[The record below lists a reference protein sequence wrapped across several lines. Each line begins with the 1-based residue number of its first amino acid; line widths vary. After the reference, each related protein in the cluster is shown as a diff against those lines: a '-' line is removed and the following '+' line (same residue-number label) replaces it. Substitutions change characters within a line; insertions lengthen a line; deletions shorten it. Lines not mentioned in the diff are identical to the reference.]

1 MTSKPSGSDT
11 GEKFVS
17 LNIIIRQSL
26 RCNGVQ
32 TVLALSVSS
41 ALAGTIVVVFAE
53 KCREQSKAM
62 DSDEDGEPDMVLT
75 GFLFGNIDEHG
86 RLENDFLD
94 PESKRNLHQLN
105 HLGIGSMWKEITED
119 AEADSSLDGHD
130 ANDDENEGSTHSD
143 EEYSKKL
150 PSSVDYFDFEELAD
164 DDGDE
169 KEETQAVSDV
179 PAASP
184 DLAEESDSFEGAFH
198 QMLYGCR
205 SQESNN
211 ESEAKME
218 EGEATKEGSQDA
230 ELMPPPPAPAP
241 LPGSQ
246 LAEKSTKGT
255 EDVKEQAEDDEASA
269 ARKRNLDTPLAAMLP
284 SKYADLDVTE
294 LFPEFRPGQV
304 LRFSRLF
311 GPGKPSSLPQIW
323 RGVRKRKKKKQGPF
337 ADIGGAMQDAGG
349 GRAEEFEWHLDVASP
364 PPPDMCAPDDEL
376 RLLRPEE
383 EQLSGNKNEAS
394 RSSDVCPQV
403 ADWRY
408 GPAQLWYDMYGIP
421 ETGDTFDYGFKCIE
435 ECDDRDQY
443 PHTMQLKEVKDFPD
457 DAYLMVSQLQWEDD
471 VIWNGEDIK
480 HKVLAKLNNKNNA
493 AGWVP
498 SILNRTA
505 SAFSQQAKSVSG
517 AALLGA
523 SQKGMTQGMLAKAGA
538 KSGLQKSEP
547 GDDRDDTWY
556 SIFPVENE
564 ELVYGCWEDE
574 VIWDAQAMVKK
585 PEPQILTLD
594 PNDENIILGV
604 PDDPDPNSLAN
615 AEPVKEKKLFNSIRK
630 DMVRKSRI
638 LLGKAGVIAE
648 PEPPSPPP
656 VQTMEK
662 DPYNISNDEF
672 YNPKLT
678 QDSALKPNVGGNLI
692 QHSIPAIELRAP
704 FFPTHMGPLKL
715 RSFHRPTLKRYSH
728 GALAQPGPHGVI
740 PLLKHIKKKA
750 KMREQ
755 ERQASGGGEMFF
767 MRTAEDLTGRDGE
780 VILSEYSEEHPPLVM
795 QVGMATK
802 IKNYYKRRPG
812 KDSGAPEYK
821 YGETAYAHTS
831 PFLGSLAPGQSLQAF
846 ENNLFRAP
854 IYEHNL
860 PDTDFLVIR
869 TRQHYYIREVETIY
883 TVGQELPLFEVPGP
897 NSKRAN
903 NFVRDFLQ
911 VFIYRLFWK
920 STDSPRRIK
929 MEDIKKAFPS
939 HSESSIRKRL
949 KLCADFKRTGMDS
962 NWWVLKPEFRLPTE
976 DEIRAMVSPEQC
988 CAYYSMIS
996 AEQRLKDAGYG
1007 EKSLFAPEDEN
1018 DEEMQVKMDDE
1029 VKAAPWNTTRAF
1041 ISSVKGKC
1049 LLQLTGVADPTS
1061 CGEGFSYVRV
1071 PNKPQQSKEDGA
1083 NQQPVKKTVTGTDA
1097 DLRRLS
1103 LSNAKQLLRKFGV
1116 PEDEIKKLSRWE
1128 VIDVVRTLSTEQAK
1142 AGEEAMSK
1150 FARGNRFSIA
1160 EHQERYKEECQRIF
1174 DLQNRVLSSN
1184 EVLSTDE
1191 DSSSEDDSDIEEM
1204 GKNIE
1209 NMLSNKKT
1217 SSQLSHEREE
1227 AERRELQKLIMGEDS
1242 CAGDDKK
1249 KKDKDGKQKS
1259 EKDDDNASMAS
1270 LRSNENGRILKI
1282 FRTFRNSKGREYVR
1296 IETVRK
1302 PAVIDTYVRIRTTKD
1317 PNFIRQFASTL
1328 DEHQKEEIRKERRRI
1343 QEQLRRLKR
1352 NAEKEKHIP
1361 MRKKPKKEQPQLKD
1375 RTALQKGVVTQ
1386 KNINVKQ
1393 YKLKCGAC
1401 GAIGHMR
1408 TNKACPQYQPMAPLP
1423 PVQVAMTEEQ
1433 EEEEEGCGLQDDNLV
1448 KVDETRVVLSKQLIK
1463 HADEIRRKSLVLK
1476 FPKEAMALKK
1486 RRRAGTVLHCDYLRK
1501 PNKSAN
1507 RRRTDPVVTL
1517 SILLETILNEMRDL
1531 PDTQPFWHPVSAK
1544 VVPDYYKI
1552 VTVPMDLQRIREKV
1566 HEKRYQS
1573 REEFLVDVNQIVENS
1588 TLYNGPKSPLTQA
1601 AQSMLELCIKR
1612 FAEKEDKLMRLEK
1625 AINPLLDDDDQ
1636 VALSYILEGIVTDH
1650 LKSIPESWPFHKP
1663 VNKKFVKDY
1672 YTVIKSPMDL
1682 DTIIKNIKAHKYH
1695 SREEFF
1701 NDVEL
1706 LYRNSMQFNGS
1717 DSQFTQKAKEIV
1729 DACRMALDEHDS
1741 QLSQL
1746 EQAIKVAQEA
1756 ALEAADTDSV
1766 ATGNSYPAEDST
1778 FAESDMAR
1786 DDLDP
1791 QAYTSL
1797 ARLSSRKRSDSGAPE
1812 DCEFVDVEGDEEGDT
1827 SLLEGRCPSSTTGP
1841 DKSVLD
1847 QDLQITPENSEP
1859 EEEDMTGDSDD
1870 DHPHVLMTRA
1880 SMVQEPEVMEDTEM
1894 IDENYDPS
1902 EFLLQG
1908 KYHFQPMENDAPQA
1922 MEVGG
1927 EDDQMDGNTTV
1938 RSIETGEPSAAQDNV
1953 ISTDLA
1959 VSESEEEGE
1968 DRGDLLNL
1976 EDAPEKDEEDLWF

>member
-1 MTSKPSGSDT
+1 
-11 GEKFVS
+11 
-17 LNIIIRQSL
+17 
-26 RCNGVQ
+26 
-32 TVLALSVSS
+32 
-41 ALAGTIVVVFAE
+41 
-53 KCREQSKAM
+53 M
-62 DSDEDGEPDMVLT
+62 DSDEEGEPDMVLT

-105 HLGIGSMWKEITED
+105 HLGIGSMWKEITEG
-119 AEADSSLDGHD
+119 AEADNSQDGR
-130 ANDDENEGSTHSD
+130 DENEEEKEKSAQTN
-143 EEYSKKL
+143 EEYSEKL

-169 KEETQAVSDV
+169 KKESQPISDAPLPKSDNEIGV
-179 PAASP
+179 KP
-184 DLAEESDSFEGAFH
+184 DE
-198 QMLYGCR
+198 
-205 SQESNN
+205 
-211 ESEAKME
+211 E
-218 EGEATKEGSQDA
+218 EGFREGSQDS
-230 ELMPPPPAPAP
+230 ELMPPPPVPAP

-246 LAEKSTKGT
+246 QADKSSKGT
-255 EDVKEQAEDDEASA
+255 EDTKEQSEDDETSA

-337 ADIGGAMQDAGG
+337 SDIGGASQDAMN
-349 GRAEEFEWHLDVASP
+349 GRAEEFEWCLDVASP
-364 PPPDMCAPDDEL
+364 PPPDMCMQDDEL

-383 EQLSGNKNEAS
+383 EQSSGNKNEAS
-394 RSSDVCPQV
+394 RSSDVSPQV

-435 ECDDRDQY
+435 ENDDRDQF
-443 PHTMQLKEVKDFPD
+443 PHTMQLKEVQDFPD

-471 VIWNGEDIK
+471 VIWNGDDIK

-505 SAFSQQAKSVSG
+505 SSFSQQAKSVSG

-523 SQKGMTQGMLAKAGA
+523 SQKGMSQGMLAKAGA

-604 PDDPDPNSLAN
+604 PDDPDPNSRAN

-860 PDTDFLVIR
+860 PDSDFLLIR

-920 STDSPRRIK
+920 STDHPRRIK

-1259 EKDDDNASMAS
+1259 DKDDDNASMAS

-1282 FRTFRNSKGREYVR
+1282 FRTFRNNKGREYVR

-1375 RTALQKGVVTQ
+1375 RMALQNGVVTQ

-1544 VVPDYYKI
+1544 VVPDYHKI
-1552 VTVPMDLQRIREKV
+1552 ITVPMDLQRIREKV

-1682 DTIIKNIKAHKYH
+1682 DTVIKNIKAHKYH

-1701 NDVEL
+1701 SDVEL
-1706 LYRNSMQFNGS
+1706 LYRNSMQFNGA

-1729 DACRMALDEHDS
+1729 DACRAALDEHDS

-1766 ATGNSYPAEDST
+1766 ATGNSYPAEDSVL
-1778 FAESDMAR
+1778 AESDIVR

-1797 ARLSSRKRSDSGAPE
+1797 SRLSSRKHSDSAAPE

-1827 SLLEGRCPSSTTGP
+1827 SLLEERCPSSTVGP

-1870 DHPHVLMTRA
+1870 EHPHVLMTRA

-1908 KYHFQPMENDAPQA
+1908 KYHFQQMEHDAPAA
-1922 MEVGG
+1922 MEAEG
-1927 EDDQMDGNTTV
+1927 EDNQIDGNTTV
-1938 RSIETGEPSAAQDNV
+1938 RSMETGEPSAAQDNV

-1959 VSESEEEGE
+1959 VSESEEEVE

>member
-1 MTSKPSGSDT
+1 
-11 GEKFVS
+11 
-17 LNIIIRQSL
+17 
-26 RCNGVQ
+26 
-32 TVLALSVSS
+32 
-41 ALAGTIVVVFAE
+41 
-53 KCREQSKAM
+53 
-62 DSDEDGEPDMVLT
+62 MVLT

-105 HLGIGSMWKEITED
+105 HLGIGSMWKEITEG
-119 AEADSSLDGHD
+119 AEADNSQDGR
-130 ANDDENEGSTHSD
+130 DENEEEKEKSAQTN
-143 EEYSKKL
+143 EEYSEKL

-169 KEETQAVSDV
+169 KKESQPISDAPLPKSDNEIGV
-179 PAASP
+179 KP
-184 DLAEESDSFEGAFH
+184 DE
-198 QMLYGCR
+198 
-205 SQESNN
+205 
-211 ESEAKME
+211 E
-218 EGEATKEGSQDA
+218 EGFREGSQDS
-230 ELMPPPPAPAP
+230 ELMPPPPVPAP

-246 LAEKSTKGT
+246 QADKSSKGT
-255 EDVKEQAEDDEASA
+255 EDTKEQSEDDETSA

-337 ADIGGAMQDAGG
+337 SDIGGASQDAMN
-349 GRAEEFEWHLDVASP
+349 GRAEEFEWCLDVASP
-364 PPPDMCAPDDEL
+364 PPPDMCMQDDEL

-383 EQLSGNKNEAS
+383 EQSSGNKNEAS
-394 RSSDVCPQV
+394 RSSDVSPQV

-435 ECDDRDQY
+435 ENDDRDQF
-443 PHTMQLKEVKDFPD
+443 PHTMQLKEVQDFPD

-471 VIWNGEDIK
+471 VIWNGDDIK

-505 SAFSQQAKSVSG
+505 SSFSQQAKSVSG

-523 SQKGMTQGMLAKAGA
+523 SQKGMSQGMLAKAGA

-604 PDDPDPNSLAN
+604 PDDPDPNSRAN

-678 QDSALKPNVGGNLI
+678 QDSALKPN
-692 QHSIPAIELRAP
+692 
-704 FFPTHMGPLKL
+704 L

-860 PDTDFLVIR
+860 PDSDFLLIR

-920 STDSPRRIK
+920 STDHPRRIK

-1259 EKDDDNASMAS
+1259 DKDDDNASMAS

-1282 FRTFRNSKGREYVR
+1282 FRTFRNNKGREYVR

-1361 MRKKPKKEQPQLKD
+1361 MRKK
-1375 RTALQKGVVTQ
+1375 T
-1386 KNINVKQ
+1386 
-1393 YKLKCGAC
+1393 
-1401 GAIGHMR
+1401 
-1408 TNKACPQYQPMAPLP
+1408 
-1423 PVQVAMTEEQ
+1423 
-1433 EEEEEGCGLQDDNLV
+1433 
-1448 KVDETRVVLSKQLIK
+1448 
-1463 HADEIRRKSLVLK
+1463 
-1476 FPKEAMALKK
+1476 
-1486 RRRAGTVLHCDYLRK
+1486 
-1501 PNKSAN
+1501 
-1507 RRRTDPVVTL
+1507 
-1517 SILLETILNEMRDL
+1517 
-1531 PDTQPFWHPVSAK
+1531 
-1544 VVPDYYKI
+1544 
-1552 VTVPMDLQRIREKV
+1552 
-1566 HEKRYQS
+1566 
-1573 REEFLVDVNQIVENS
+1573 
-1588 TLYNGPKSPLTQA
+1588 
-1601 AQSMLELCIKR
+1601 
-1612 FAEKEDKLMRLEK
+1612 
-1625 AINPLLDDDDQ
+1625 
-1636 VALSYILEGIVTDH
+1636 
-1650 LKSIPESWPFHKP
+1650 
-1663 VNKKFVKDY
+1663 
-1672 YTVIKSPMDL
+1672 
-1682 DTIIKNIKAHKYH
+1682 
-1695 SREEFF
+1695 
-1701 NDVEL
+1701 
-1706 LYRNSMQFNGS
+1706 
-1717 DSQFTQKAKEIV
+1717 
-1729 DACRMALDEHDS
+1729 
-1741 QLSQL
+1741 
-1746 EQAIKVAQEA
+1746 
-1756 ALEAADTDSV
+1756 
-1766 ATGNSYPAEDST
+1766 
-1778 FAESDMAR
+1778 
-1786 DDLDP
+1786 
-1791 QAYTSL
+1791 
-1797 ARLSSRKRSDSGAPE
+1797 
-1812 DCEFVDVEGDEEGDT
+1812 
-1827 SLLEGRCPSSTTGP
+1827 
-1841 DKSVLD
+1841 
-1847 QDLQITPENSEP
+1847 
-1859 EEEDMTGDSDD
+1859 
-1870 DHPHVLMTRA
+1870 
-1880 SMVQEPEVMEDTEM
+1880 
-1894 IDENYDPS
+1894 
-1902 EFLLQG
+1902 
-1908 KYHFQPMENDAPQA
+1908 
-1922 MEVGG
+1922 
-1927 EDDQMDGNTTV
+1927 
-1938 RSIETGEPSAAQDNV
+1938 
-1953 ISTDLA
+1953 
-1959 VSESEEEGE
+1959 
-1968 DRGDLLNL
+1968 
-1976 EDAPEKDEEDLWF
+1976 

>member
-1 MTSKPSGSDT
+1 
-11 GEKFVS
+11 
-17 LNIIIRQSL
+17 
-26 RCNGVQ
+26 
-32 TVLALSVSS
+32 
-41 ALAGTIVVVFAE
+41 
-53 KCREQSKAM
+53 M

-86 RLENDFLD
+86 RLEDDFLD
-94 PESKRNLHQLN
+94 AESKRSLHQIS

-119 AEADSSLDGHD
+119 VEAESSHDGHSPRD
-130 ANDDENEGSTHSD
+130 GDREESSQSD

-169 KEETQAVSDV
+169 KKETAVDTSV
-179 PAASP
+179 LGS
-184 DLAEESDSFEGAFH
+184 DLAEETDTFEGAF
-198 QMLYGCR
+198 QRMLYACR
-205 SQESNN
+205 SQEPR
-211 ESEAKME
+211 SEDGTKIKDQE
-218 EGEATKEGSQDA
+218 EATKDASEDSQ
-230 ELMPPPPAPAP
+230 LMPPPPVPAP
-241 LPGSQ
+241 LPDSAM
-246 LAEKSTKGT
+246 AEKDASKGT
-255 EDVKEQAEDDEASA
+255 EEAKENEDDDSSSA
-269 ARKRNLDTPLAAMLP
+269 PKRNLDTPLAAMLP

-323 RGVRKRKKKKQGPF
+323 RGVRKRKRKKQGPP
-337 ADIGGAMQDAGG
+337 ADIDGASQDVGG
-349 GRAEEFEWHLDVASP
+349 GRAEEFEWRLDVASP
-364 PPPDMCAPDDEL
+364 PPPEMCEPDDEI

-383 EQLSGNKNEAS
+383 EQASGNKNEAS
-394 RSSDVCPQV
+394 RSSDVSPQV

-421 ETGDTFDYGFKCIE
+421 ETGDTFDYGFQCITE
-435 ECDDRDQY
+435 NEDRDQY
-443 PHTMQLKEVKDFPD
+443 PHTMELKDVEDFPD
-457 DAYLMVSQLQWEDD
+457 DAYLMVSQLPWEDD
-471 VIWNGEDIK
+471 VIWNAEDIK

-517 AALLGA
+517 AGLLGA
-523 SQKGMTQGMLAKAGA
+523 SQKGMSAGMLAKAGA
-538 KSGLQKSEP
+538 KAGLAKPEA

-615 AEPVKEKKLFNSIRK
+615 TEPVKEKKLFNSIRK

-728 GALAQPGPHGVI
+728 GALSQPGPHGVI

-860 PDTDFLVIR
+860 PDTDFLIIR

-1071 PNKPQQSKEDGA
+1071 PNKPQQSKEDGGS
-1083 NQQPVKKTVTGTDA
+1083 QQPVKKTVTGTDA

-1259 EKDDDNASMAS
+1259 DKDDDNASMAS

-1352 NAEKEKHIP
+1352 NAEKEKHLP
-1361 MRKKPKKEQPQLKD
+1361 MRKKPKKEQPQL
-1375 RTALQKGVVTQ
+1375 
-1386 KNINVKQ
+1386 
-1393 YKLKCGAC
+1393 KLKCGAC

-1501 PNKSAN
+1501 PNKAAN
-1507 RRRTDPVVTL
+1507 RRRTDPMVTL
-1517 SILLETILNEMRDL
+1517 SILLEAILNEMRDL
-1531 PDTQPFWHPVSAK
+1531 PETQPFWHPVSAK
-1544 VVPDYYKI
+1544 AVPDYHKI
-1552 VTVPMDLQRIREKV
+1552 IIRPMDLQRIREKL
-1566 HEKRYQS
+1566 HEKCYQS
-1573 REEFLVDVNQIVENS
+1573 REEFLGDVNQIVENS
-1588 TLYNGPKSPLTQA
+1588 SLYNGAKSPLTQA
-1601 AQSMLELCIKR
+1601 AQKMLELCLTR
-1612 FAEKEDKLMRLEK
+1612 FGEKEEKLMRLEK

-1636 VALSYILEGIVTDH
+1636 VALSYILEGIVSDH

-1701 NDVEL
+1701 ADVEL
-1706 LYRNSMQFNGS
+1706 LHRNSMQFNGA

-1729 DACRMALDEHDS
+1729 DACRAALDEHDS
-1741 QLSQL
+1741 QLSAL

-1778 FAESDMAR
+1778 LAESDLAR
-1786 DDLDP
+1786 EDLDP
-1791 QAYTSL
+1791 QAYASTS
-1797 ARLSSRKRSDSGAPE
+1797 RPSSRKRSDSGAPE
-1812 DCEFVDVEGDEEGDT
+1812 DCEFVDVEGDEEGEA
-1827 SLLEGRCPSSTTGP
+1827 SLLEERCPSSAAGP

-1859 EEEDMTGDSDD
+1859 EEEDMTGDSDE

-1908 KYHFQPMENDAPQA
+1908 KYHFQQMEDDAPPA
-1922 MEVGG
+1922 MAAEE
-1927 EDDQMDGNTTV
+1927 EDDPMDGGTAERMEGADSSV
-1938 RSIETGEPSAAQDNV
+1938 AQDNV

-1959 VSESEEEGE
+1959 VSESEEEQD

-1976 EDAPEKDEEDLWF
+1976 QDAPEKDEEGLWF

>member
-1 MTSKPSGSDT
+1 
-11 GEKFVS
+11 
-17 LNIIIRQSL
+17 
-26 RCNGVQ
+26 
-32 TVLALSVSS
+32 
-41 ALAGTIVVVFAE
+41 
-53 KCREQSKAM
+53 M
-62 DSDEDGEPDMVLT
+62 DSDEEGEPDMVLT

-105 HLGIGSMWKEITED
+105 HLGIGSMWKEITEG
-119 AEADSSLDGHD
+119 AEADNSQDGR
-130 ANDDENEGSTHSD
+130 DENEEEKEKSAQTN
-143 EEYSKKL
+143 EEYSEKL

-169 KEETQAVSDV
+169 KKESQPISDA
-179 PAASP
+179 PLPSP
-184 DLAEESDSFEGAFH
+184 DLAEESDTFEGAF
-198 QMLYGCR
+198 QRMLYACQ
-205 SQESNN
+205 SQESDN
-211 ESEAKME
+211 EIGVKPDEE
-218 EGEATKEGSQDA
+218 EGFREGSQDS
-230 ELMPPPPAPAP
+230 ELMPPPPVPAP

-246 LAEKSTKGT
+246 QADKSSKGT
-255 EDVKEQAEDDEASA
+255 EDTKEQSEDDETSA

-337 ADIGGAMQDAGG
+337 SDIGGASQDAMN
-349 GRAEEFEWHLDVASP
+349 GRAEEFEWCLDVASP
-364 PPPDMCAPDDEL
+364 PPPDMCMQDDEL

-383 EQLSGNKNEAS
+383 EQSSGNKNEAS
-394 RSSDVCPQV
+394 RSSDVSPQV

-435 ECDDRDQY
+435 ENDDRDQF
-443 PHTMQLKEVKDFPD
+443 PHTMQLKEVQDFPD

-471 VIWNGEDIK
+471 VIWNGDDIK

-505 SAFSQQAKSVSG
+505 SSFSQQAKSVSG

-523 SQKGMTQGMLAKAGA
+523 SQKGMSQGMLAKAGA

-604 PDDPDPNSLAN
+604 PDDPDPNSRAN

-860 PDTDFLVIR
+860 PDSDFLLIR

-920 STDSPRRIK
+920 STDHPRRIK

-1259 EKDDDNASMAS
+1259 DKDDDNASMAS

-1282 FRTFRNSKGREYVR
+1282 FRTFRNNKGREYVR

-1361 MRKKPKKEQPQLKD
+1361 MRKKPKKEQPQL
-1375 RTALQKGVVTQ
+1375 
-1386 KNINVKQ
+1386 
-1393 YKLKCGAC
+1393 KLKCGAC

-1544 VVPDYYKI
+1544 VVPDYHKI
-1552 VTVPMDLQRIREKV
+1552 ITVPMDLQRIREKV

-1682 DTIIKNIKAHKYH
+1682 DTVIKNIKAHKYH

-1701 NDVEL
+1701 SDVEL
-1706 LYRNSMQFNGS
+1706 LYRNSMQFNGA

-1729 DACRMALDEHDS
+1729 DACRAALDEHDS

-1766 ATGNSYPAEDST
+1766 ATGNSYPAEDSVL
-1778 FAESDMAR
+1778 AESDIVR

-1797 ARLSSRKRSDSGAPE
+1797 SRLSSRKHSDSAAPE

-1827 SLLEGRCPSSTTGP
+1827 SLLEERCPSSTVGP

-1870 DHPHVLMTRA
+1870 EHPHVLMTRA

-1908 KYHFQPMENDAPQA
+1908 KYHFQQMEHDAPAA
-1922 MEVGG
+1922 MEAEG
-1927 EDDQMDGNTTV
+1927 EDNQIDGNTTV
-1938 RSIETGEPSAAQDNV
+1938 RSMETGEPSAAQDNV

-1959 VSESEEEGE
+1959 VSESEEEVE

>member
-1 MTSKPSGSDT
+1 
-11 GEKFVS
+11 
-17 LNIIIRQSL
+17 
-26 RCNGVQ
+26 
-32 TVLALSVSS
+32 
-41 ALAGTIVVVFAE
+41 
-53 KCREQSKAM
+53 
-62 DSDEDGEPDMVLT
+62 MVLT

-105 HLGIGSMWKEITED
+105 HLGIGSMWKEITD
-119 AEADSSLDGHD
+119 DVEADDSNDGKQSLRGG
-130 ANDDENEGSTHSD
+130 DDEETSQSD
-143 EEYSKKL
+143 EEYTKKL

-164 DDGDE
+164 DDDE
-169 KEETQAVSDV
+169 REDSTTDAKVAD
-179 PAASP
+179 ALASSE
-184 DLAEESDSFEGAFH
+184 DSGTTAEEEEPVAKQVPEDSA
-198 QMLYGCR
+198 
-205 SQESNN
+205 
-211 ESEAKME
+211 
-218 EGEATKEGSQDA
+218 
-230 ELMPPPPAPAP
+230 LMPPPPLPMP
-241 LPGSQ
+241 LPDSPAADKAV
-246 LAEKSTKGT
+246 AET
-255 EDVKEQAEDDEASA
+255 EEGKDSEEGDGDPSSA
-269 ARKRNLDTPLAAMLP
+269 PKRNLDTPLAAMLP

-323 RGVRKRKKKKQGPF
+323 RGVRKRKRKKQGPPSD
-337 ADIGGAMQDAGG
+337 ADPGGQDAGAS
-349 GRAEEFEWHLDVASP
+349 RADEFEWRLDVASP
-364 PPPDMCAPDDEL
+364 PPPEMCMTDDEL

-383 EQLSGNKNEAS
+383 EQASGNKNEAL
-394 RSSDVCPQV
+394 RSSDVSPQV

-421 ETGDTFDYGFKCIE
+421 ETGDTFDYGFKCIADGE
-435 ECDDRDQY
+435 DRDQY
-443 PHTMQLKEVKDFPD
+443 PHTMQLKDVEDFPD

-471 VIWNGEDIK
+471 VIWNGDDIK

-517 AALLGA
+517 AGLLGA
-523 SQKGMTQGMLAKAGA
+523 TQKGMSQGMLAKAGA
-538 KSGLQKSEP
+538 KGGLSKADI

-704 FFPTHMGPLKL
+704 FFPTHMGPMKL
-715 RSFHRPTLKRYSH
+715 RSFHRPALKRYSH
-728 GALAQPGPHGVI
+728 GALSQPGPHGVI

-920 STDSPRRIK
+920 STDNPRRIK

-1071 PNKPQQSKEDGA
+1071 PNKPQQSKEDGGS
-1083 NQQPVKKTVTGTDA
+1083 QQPVKKTVTGTDA

-1209 NMLSNKKT
+1209 NMLANKKT

-1259 EKDDDNASMAS
+1259 DKDDDNASITS

-1282 FRTFRNSKGREYVR
+1282 YRTFRNAKGREYVR

-1352 NAEKEKHIP
+1352 NAEKEKHLP
-1361 MRKKPKKEQPQLKD
+1361 MRKKPKKETPQL
-1375 RTALQKGVVTQ
+1375 
-1386 KNINVKQ
+1386 
-1393 YKLKCGAC
+1393 KLKCGAC

-1501 PNKSAN
+1501 PNKAAN

-1517 SILLETILNEMRDL
+1517 SIVLEAILNEMRDL
-1531 PDTQPFWHPVSAK
+1531 PETQPFWHPVSAK
-1544 VVPDYYKI
+1544 AVPDYHKI
-1552 VTVPMDLQRIREKV
+1552 IAVPMDLQRIREKL

-1573 REEFLVDVNQIVENS
+1573 REEFLTDVNQIVENS
-1588 TLYNGPKSPLTQA
+1588 KLYNGAKSPLTQA
-1601 AQSMLELCIKR
+1601 AQSMLELCLRR
-1612 FAEKEDKLMRLEK
+1612 FAEKEEKLMRLEK

-1636 VALSYILEGIVTDH
+1636 VALSYILEGIVTDQ

-1672 YTVIKSPMDL
+1672 YTVIKCPMDL
-1682 DTIIKNIKAHKYH
+1682 DSIVKNIKAHKYH

-1701 NDVEL
+1701 HDVEL
-1706 LYRNSMQFNGS
+1706 LHRNSMQFNGA

-1729 DACRMALDEHDS
+1729 QACRTALDEHDS
-1741 QLSQL
+1741 QLSPL

-1766 ATGNSYPAEDST
+1766 VTGNSYPAEDST
-1778 FAESDMAR
+1778 LAEGDLAR
-1786 DDLDP
+1786 EDLDP
-1791 QAYTSL
+1791 QAYL
-1797 ARLSSRKRSDSGAPE
+1797 ARLSQRKRSDSGGAPE
-1812 DCEFVDVEGDEEGDT
+1812 DCEFVDVEGDEEGE
-1827 SLLEGRCPSSTTGP
+1827 SLLGGRRLSAASADEP

-1859 EEEDMTGDSDD
+1859 EEEEDEAMTGDSDEER
-1870 DHPHVLMTRA
+1870 PHVLMTRA

-1908 KYHFQPMENDAPQA
+1908 KYHFQPMGDEAAPVA
-1922 MEVGG
+1922 E
-1927 EDDQMDGNTTV
+1927 DQMGSATPMEAAG
-1938 RSIETGEPSAAQDNV
+1938 SSAAQDNV

-1959 VSESEEEGE
+1959 VSESEEE

-1976 EDAPEKDEEDLWF
+1976 QDPPEKDEEDLWF

>member
-1 MTSKPSGSDT
+1 
-11 GEKFVS
+11 
-17 LNIIIRQSL
+17 
-26 RCNGVQ
+26 
-32 TVLALSVSS
+32 
-41 ALAGTIVVVFAE
+41 
-53 KCREQSKAM
+53 M
-62 DSDEDGEPDMVLT
+62 DSDEEGEPDMVLT

-119 AEADSSLDGHD
+119 AEADSSQEGHD
-130 ANDDENEGSTHSD
+130 TNDGENEETTQGD

-164 DDGDE
+164 DDGEE
-169 KEETQAVSDV
+169 KKESQPICDV
-179 PAASP
+179 PVPKS
-184 DLAEESDSFEGAFH
+184 ESDTGAK
-198 QMLYGCR
+198 
-205 SQESNN
+205 
-211 ESEAKME
+211 AD
-218 EGEATKEGSQDA
+218 EGEDFKEGSQDS

-241 LPGSQ
+241 LSGSQ
-246 LAEKSTKGT
+246 LAEKSSKET
-255 EDVKEQAEDDEASA
+255 EDSKEQSEDDESSA

-337 ADIGGAMQDAGG
+337 SDLGGASQDAGG
-349 GRAEEFEWHLDVASP
+349 NRTEEFEWSLDVASP
-364 PPPDMCAPDDEL
+364 PPPEMCIQDDEL

-383 EQLSGNKNEAS
+383 EQSSGNKNEAS
-394 RSSDVCPQV
+394 RSSDVSPQV

-421 ETGDTFDYGFKCIE
+421 ETGDTFDYGFKCIGE
-435 ECDDRDQY
+435 SDDRDQY
-443 PHTMQLKEVKDFPD
+443 PHTMQLKEVQDFPD

-523 SQKGMTQGMLAKAGA
+523 SQKGMSQGMLAKAGA

-604 PDDPDPNSLAN
+604 PDDPDPNSRAN

-860 PDTDFLVIR
+860 PDTDFLIIR

-1249 KKDKDGKQKS
+1249 KKEKDGKQKS
-1259 EKDDDNASMAS
+1259 DKDDDNASMAS

-1282 FRTFRNSKGREYVR
+1282 FRTFRNNKGREYVR

-1352 NAEKEKHIP
+1352 NAEKEKHLP
-1361 MRKKPKKEQPQLKD
+1361 MRKKPKKEQPQL
-1375 RTALQKGVVTQ
+1375 
-1386 KNINVKQ
+1386 
-1393 YKLKCGAC
+1393 KLKCGAC

-1544 VVPDYYKI
+1544 VVPDYYRI

-1682 DTIIKNIKAHKYH
+1682 DTVIKNIKAHKYH

-1701 NDVEL
+1701 ADVEL
-1706 LYRNSMQFNGS
+1706 LHRNSMQFNGAE
-1717 DSQFTQKAKEIV
+1717 SQFTQKAKEIV
-1729 DACRMALDEHDS
+1729 DACRAALDEHDS

-1766 ATGNSYPAEDST
+1766 ATGNSYPAEDSVL
-1778 FAESDMAR
+1778 AESDIVR

-1791 QAYTSL
+1791 QTYTNLS
-1797 ARLSSRKRSDSGAPE
+1797 RLSSQKRSDSAAPE

-1827 SLLEGRCPSSTTGP
+1827 SLLEGRCPSSTAGP

-1870 DHPHVLMTRA
+1870 EHPHVLMTRA

-1908 KYHFQPMENDAPQA
+1908 RYHFQQMEGDAPAPMEA
-1922 MEVGG
+1922 EG

-1938 RSIETGEPSAAQDNV
+1938 RSMETGEPSTAQDNV

>member
-1 MTSKPSGSDT
+1 
-11 GEKFVS
+11 
-17 LNIIIRQSL
+17 
-26 RCNGVQ
+26 
-32 TVLALSVSS
+32 
-41 ALAGTIVVVFAE
+41 
-53 KCREQSKAM
+53 M
-62 DSDEDGEPDMVLT
+62 DSDEEGEPDMVLT

-105 HLGIGSMWKEITED
+105 HLGIGSMWKEITEG
-119 AEADSSLDGHD
+119 AEADNSQDGR
-130 ANDDENEGSTHSD
+130 DENEEEKEKSAQTN
-143 EEYSKKL
+143 EEYSEKL

-169 KEETQAVSDV
+169 KKESQPISDAPLPKSDNEIGV
-179 PAASP
+179 KP
-184 DLAEESDSFEGAFH
+184 DE
-198 QMLYGCR
+198 
-205 SQESNN
+205 
-211 ESEAKME
+211 E
-218 EGEATKEGSQDA
+218 EGFREGSQDS
-230 ELMPPPPAPAP
+230 ELMPPPPVPAP

-246 LAEKSTKGT
+246 QADKSSKGT
-255 EDVKEQAEDDEASA
+255 EDTKEQSEDDETSA

-337 ADIGGAMQDAGG
+337 SDIGGASQDAMN
-349 GRAEEFEWHLDVASP
+349 GRAEEFEWCLDVASP
-364 PPPDMCAPDDEL
+364 PPPDMCMQDDEL

-383 EQLSGNKNEAS
+383 EQSSGNKNEAS
-394 RSSDVCPQV
+394 RSSDVSPQV

-435 ECDDRDQY
+435 ENDDRDQF
-443 PHTMQLKEVKDFPD
+443 PHTMQLKEVQDFPD

-471 VIWNGEDIK
+471 VIWNGDDIK

-505 SAFSQQAKSVSG
+505 SSFSQQAKSVSG

-523 SQKGMTQGMLAKAGA
+523 SQKGMSQGMLAKAGA

-604 PDDPDPNSLAN
+604 PDDPDPNSRAN

-860 PDTDFLVIR
+860 PDSDFLLIR

-920 STDSPRRIK
+920 STDHPRRIK

-1259 EKDDDNASMAS
+1259 DKDDDNASMAS

-1282 FRTFRNSKGREYVR
+1282 FRTFRNNKGREYVR

-1361 MRKKPKKEQPQLKD
+1361 MRKKPKKEQPQL
-1375 RTALQKGVVTQ
+1375 
-1386 KNINVKQ
+1386 
-1393 YKLKCGAC
+1393 KLKCGAC

-1544 VVPDYYKI
+1544 VVPDYHKI
-1552 VTVPMDLQRIREKV
+1552 ITVPMDLQRIREKV

-1682 DTIIKNIKAHKYH
+1682 DTVIKNIKAHKYH

-1701 NDVEL
+1701 SDVEL
-1706 LYRNSMQFNGS
+1706 LYRNSMQFNGA

-1729 DACRMALDEHDS
+1729 DACRAALDEHDS

-1766 ATGNSYPAEDST
+1766 ATGNSYPAEDSVL
-1778 FAESDMAR
+1778 AESDIVR

-1791 QAYTSL
+1791 QAYTNLS
-1797 ARLSSRKRSDSGAPE
+1797 RLSSRKHSDSAAPE

-1827 SLLEGRCPSSTTGP
+1827 SLLEERCPSSTVGP

-1870 DHPHVLMTRA
+1870 EHPHVLMTRA

-1908 KYHFQPMENDAPQA
+1908 KYHFQQMEHDAPAA
-1922 MEVGG
+1922 MEAEG
-1927 EDDQMDGNTTV
+1927 EDNQIDGNTTV
-1938 RSIETGEPSAAQDNV
+1938 RSMETGEPSAAQDNV

-1959 VSESEEEGE
+1959 VSESEEEVE

>member
-1 MTSKPSGSDT
+1 
-11 GEKFVS
+11 
-17 LNIIIRQSL
+17 
-26 RCNGVQ
+26 
-32 TVLALSVSS
+32 
-41 ALAGTIVVVFAE
+41 
-53 KCREQSKAM
+53 M
-62 DSDEDGEPDMVLT
+62 DSDEDGEPDLVLT
-75 GFLFGNIDEHG
+75 GFLFGNIDKHG

-105 HLGIGSMWKEITED
+105 HLGIGRMWEEITGD
-119 AEADSSLDGHD
+119 AEADSQDGD
-130 ANDDENEGSTHSD
+130 SAGGGQDESSQSD
-143 EEYSKKL
+143 EEYSRKL

-164 DDGDE
+164 DSDE
-169 KEETQAVSDV
+169 GKEEAAPV
-179 PAASP
+179 PALERAE
-184 DLAEESDSFEGAFH
+184 AEGEESKPETGSEPKPEDSA
-198 QMLYGCR
+198 
-205 SQESNN
+205 
-211 ESEAKME
+211 
-218 EGEATKEGSQDA
+218 
-230 ELMPPPPAPAP
+230 LMPPPPVPPAEDPSSSPAP
-241 LPGSQ
+241 PPSPPPPSLPSEEGEGEGDGSAQ
-246 LAEKSTKGT
+246 SGN
-255 EDVKEQAEDDEASA
+255 
-269 ARKRNLDTPLAAMLP
+269 KRNLDTPLAAMLP

-323 RGVRKRKKKKQGPF
+323 RGVRKRKKKKQQVPSDVDGTSQDGTAKG
-337 ADIGGAMQDAGG
+337 ADPW
-349 GRAEEFEWHLDVASP
+349 RLDLASP
-364 PPPDMCAPDDEL
+364 PPPELCEPDDEL
-376 RLLRPEE
+376 RLLRPQE
-383 EQLSGNKNEAS
+383 EQSSGNKNEAS
-394 RSSDVCPQV
+394 RCSDVSPQV

-421 ETGDTFDYGFKCIE
+421 ETGDTFDYGFKCIME
-435 ECDDRDQY
+435 GEDRDQY
-443 PHTMQLKEVKDFPD
+443 PHTMQLKDLEEFPD
-457 DAYLMVSQLQWEDD
+457 DAYLMVSQLAWEED
-471 VIWNGEDIK
+471 VIWNGDDIK

-505 SAFSQQAKSVSG
+505 SAFSQQAKSISAG
-517 AALLGA
+517 TLLAATQKSM
-523 SQKGMTQGMLAKAGA
+523 SQAMLAKAGSKA
-538 KSGLQKSEP
+538 GLSKSEP
-547 GDDRDDTWY
+547 LDERDDTWY

-604 PDDPDPNSLAN
+604 PDDPDPNSLTN
-615 AEPVKEKKLFNSIRK
+615 TEPVKEKKLFNSIRK

-656 VQTMEK
+656 AQNMEK

-767 MRTAEDLTGRDGE
+767 MRTAEDLTGRDGDI
-780 VILSEYSEEHPPLVM
+780 ILSEYSEEHPPLIM

-976 DEIRAMVSPEQC
+976 DEIRTMVSPEQC

-1071 PNKPQQSKEDGA
+1071 PNKPQQSKEDGGS
-1083 NQQPVKKTVTGTDA
+1083 QQPVKKTVTGTDA

-1174 DLQNRVLSSN
+1174 DLQNRVLSSH

-1227 AERRELQKLIMGEDS
+1227 AERRELQRLIMGEDS

-1249 KKDKDGKQKS
+1249 KKDKDGKPKTD
-1259 EKDDDNASMAS
+1259 KDDDNTSMAS

-1282 FRTFRNSKGREYVR
+1282 YRTFRNAKGREYVR

-1352 NAEKEKHIP
+1352 NAEKEKHLP
-1361 MRKKPKKEQPQLKD
+1361 MRKKPKKEQPQL
-1375 RTALQKGVVTQ
+1375 
-1386 KNINVKQ
+1386 
-1393 YKLKCGAC
+1393 KLKCGAC

-1408 TNKACPQYQPMAPLP
+1408 TNKTCPQYQPMAPLP

-1433 EEEEEGCGLQDDNLV
+1433 EEEEEGCGLPDDNLV
-1448 KVDETRVVLSKQLIK
+1448 KVDETRVVLSKQLIQ

-1501 PNKSAN
+1501 PNKGAN

-1517 SILLETILNEMRDL
+1517 SIALEAILNEMRDL
-1531 PDTQPFWHPVSAK
+1531 PEAQPFWHPVSAK
-1544 VVPDYYKI
+1544 AVPDYHKI
-1552 VTVPMDLQRIREKV
+1552 VTIPMDLQRIREKL

-1573 REEFLVDVNQIVENS
+1573 REEFLADVNQIVENS
-1588 TLYNGPKSPLTQA
+1588 KLYNGLKSTLTQA
-1601 AQSMLELCIKR
+1601 AQNMLELCLKR

-1636 VALSYILEGIVTDH
+1636 VALSYILEGIVCDN

-1672 YTVIKSPMDL
+1672 YNVIKNPIDL
-1682 DTIIKNIKAHKYH
+1682 DSIIKNIKAHKYH
-1695 SREEFF
+1695 NREDFF
-1701 NDVEL
+1701 YDVEL
-1706 LYRNSMQFNGS
+1706 LYKNSMQFNGAE
-1717 DSQFTQKAKEIV
+1717 SQFTQKAKEIV
-1729 DACRMALDEHDS
+1729 EACQLALELHDG
-1741 QLSQL
+1741 QLTPL

-1766 ATGNSYPAEDST
+1766 VTGNSYPAEDST
-1778 FAESDMAR
+1778 LAESDLAR
-1786 DDLDP
+1786 AEDLDNP
-1791 QAYTSL
+1791 QGYSGL
-1797 ARLSSRKRSDSGAPE
+1797 GRLSLRKRSESLGGPD
-1812 DCEFVDVEGDEEGDT
+1812 DCEFVDVEGDEEAEVAGLQRRLSTSGD
-1827 SLLEGRCPSSTTGP
+1827 RA
-1841 DKSVLD
+1841 SVLD

-1859 EEEDMTGDSDD
+1859 EEDEVTSDED
-1870 DHPHVLMTRA
+1870 HHHVLMTRA
-1880 SMVQEPEVMEDTEM
+1880 SMVQAPEVMEDTEM

-1908 KYHFQPMENDAPQA
+1908 KYHFQAMDEDAAAPA
-1922 MEVGG
+1922 MEVDEAGAV
-1927 EDDQMDGNTTV
+1927 EDGPPPHQTSV
-1938 RSIETGEPSAAQDNV
+1938 QDNV

-1959 VSESEEEGE
+1959 VSESEEEADG
-1968 DRGDLLNL
+1968 GHLPDLQ
-1976 EDAPEKDEEDLWF
+1976 DTPEKDEEDLWF

>member
-1 MTSKPSGSDT
+1 
-11 GEKFVS
+11 
-17 LNIIIRQSL
+17 
-26 RCNGVQ
+26 
-32 TVLALSVSS
+32 
-41 ALAGTIVVVFAE
+41 
-53 KCREQSKAM
+53 M
-62 DSDEDGEPDMVLT
+62 DSDEDGEADMVLT

-105 HLGIGSMWKEITED
+105 HLGIGSMWKEITD
-119 AEADSSLDGHD
+119 DVEADDSNDGGHSPHGGD
-130 ANDDENEGSTHSD
+130 NEDGAQSD
-143 EEYSKKL
+143 EEYTKKL

-164 DDGDE
+164 DDEEREDE
-169 KEETQAVSDV
+169 SAADAKAAGTRVS
-179 PAASP
+179 PSP
-184 DLAEESDSFEGAFH
+184 DVTEESDTFEGAL
-198 QMLYGCR
+198 QRMLYACR
-205 SQESNN
+205 SQDALAS
-211 ESEAKME
+211 S
-218 EGEATKEGSQDA
+218 EGSGTA
-230 ELMPPPPAPAP
+230 EEESAAPSVPEDSALMPPPPLPMP
-241 LPGSQ
+241 LPDSPAADKAV
-246 LAEKSTKGT
+246 AET
-255 EDVKEQAEDDEASA
+255 DEGKDSEEADGDSSSA
-269 ARKRNLDTPLAAMLP
+269 PKRNLDTPLAAMLP

-323 RGVRKRKKKKQGPF
+323 RGVRKRKRKKQGPQ
-337 ADIGGAMQDAGG
+337 AEAELAGQDTGS
-349 GRAEEFEWHLDVASP
+349 GRPDEFEWRLDVASP
-364 PPPDMCAPDDEL
+364 PPPDMCEPDDEL

-383 EQLSGNKNEAS
+383 EQASGNKNEAL
-394 RSSDVCPQV
+394 RSSDVSPQV

-421 ETGDTFDYGFKCIE
+421 ETGDTFDYGFKCISDGE
-435 ECDDRDQY
+435 DRDQY
-443 PHTMQLKEVKDFPD
+443 PHTMQLKDVEDFPD

-471 VIWNGEDIK
+471 VIWNGDDIK

-517 AALLGA
+517 AGLLGGT
-523 SQKGMTQGMLAKAGA
+523 QKGMSQGMLAKAGSKA
-538 KSGLQKSEP
+538 GLSKVDVS
-547 GDDRDDTWY
+547 DDRDDTWY

-615 AEPVKEKKLFNSIRK
+615 AEPVKEKKASLVLPAAVGPSVNGGGGGGLPARPPRGLGPPCGRMPASSSSSSLRGPHPPPPSACVFIGHCYDLAEN

-656 VQTMEK
+656 VQTLEK

-704 FFPTHMGPLKL
+704 FFPTHMGPMKL
-715 RSFHRPTLKRYSH
+715 RSFHRPALKRYSH

-860 PDTDFLVIR
+860 PDSDFLLIR

-1083 NQQPVKKTVTGTDA
+1083 SQQPVKKTVTGTDA

-1209 NMLSNKKT
+1209 NMLANKKT

-1259 EKDDDNASMAS
+1259 DKDDDNASVTS

-1282 FRTFRNSKGREYVR
+1282 YRTFRNAKGREYVR

-1352 NAEKEKHIP
+1352 NAEKEKHLP
-1361 MRKKPKKEQPQLKD
+1361 MRKKPKKETPQL
-1375 RTALQKGVVTQ
+1375 
-1386 KNINVKQ
+1386 
-1393 YKLKCGAC
+1393 KLKCGAC

-1448 KVDETRVVLSKQLIK
+1448 KVDETRVVLSKQLIQ

-1486 RRRAGTVLHCDYLRK
+1486 RRRAGTVLHCDYLRR
-1501 PNKSAN
+1501 PNKAAN

-1517 SILLETILNEMRDL
+1517 SIVLEAILNEMRDL
-1531 PDTQPFWHPVSAK
+1531 PETQPFWHPVSAK
-1544 VVPDYYKI
+1544 AVPDYHKI
-1552 VTVPMDLQRIREKV
+1552 ITVPMDLQRIREKL

-1573 REEFLVDVNQIVENS
+1573 REEFLTDVNQIVENS
-1588 TLYNGPKSPLTQA
+1588 KLYNGAKSPLTQA
-1601 AQSMLELCIKR
+1601 AQSMLELCLRR
-1612 FAEKEDKLMRLEK
+1612 FAEKEERLMRLEK

-1636 VALSYILEGIVTDH
+1636 VALSYILEGIVTDQ

-1672 YTVIKSPMDL
+1672 YSVIKSPMDL
-1682 DTIIKNIKAHKYH
+1682 DSIVKNIKAHKYH
-1695 SREEFF
+1695 SRDDFF
-1701 NDVEL
+1701 ADVEL
-1706 LYRNSMQFNGS
+1706 LHRNSMQFNGA

-1729 DACRMALDEHDS
+1729 QACRAALDEHDS
-1741 QLSQL
+1741 QLSPL

-1766 ATGNSYPAEDST
+1766 VTGNSYPAEDST
-1778 FAESDMAR
+1778 LAEGDLAR
-1786 DDLDP
+1786 EDLDP
-1791 QAYTSL
+1791 QAYL
-1797 ARLSSRKRSDSGAPE
+1797 ARLSQRQRSGDSGGAPE
-1812 DCEFVDVEGDEEGDT
+1812 DCEFVDVEGDEEGEASS
-1827 SLLEGRCPSSTTGP
+1827 SLLLGGRRLSAASADEP

-1859 EEEDMTGDSDD
+1859 EGEEEEEEEEEPLTGGDSDEER
-1870 DHPHVLMTRA
+1870 PHVLMTRA
-1880 SMVQEPEVMEDTEM
+1880 SLVQEPEVMEDTEM

-1908 KYHFQPMENDAPQA
+1908 KYHFQPMGDEAPPAVEEDQMESEEA
-1922 MEVGG
+1922 PMEVA
-1927 EDDQMDGNTTV
+1927 
-1938 RSIETGEPSAAQDNV
+1938 SSSAAQDNV

-1959 VSESEEEGE
+1959 VSESEEE

-1976 EDAPEKDEEDLWF
+1976 QDPPEKDEEGLWF

>member
-1 MTSKPSGSDT
+1 
-11 GEKFVS
+11 
-17 LNIIIRQSL
+17 
-26 RCNGVQ
+26 
-32 TVLALSVSS
+32 
-41 ALAGTIVVVFAE
+41 
-53 KCREQSKAM
+53 M
-62 DSDEDGEPDMVLT
+62 DSDEEGEPDMVLT

-119 AEADSSLDGHD
+119 AEADNSQDGHD
-130 ANDDENEGSTHSD
+130 DDDGENEKSTQGD
-143 EEYSKKL
+143 EEYSEKL

-169 KEETQAVSDV
+169 KKESQPISDAPV
-179 PAASP
+179 PK
-184 DLAEESDSFEGAFH
+184 SDSESGA
-198 QMLYGCR
+198 
-205 SQESNN
+205 
-211 ESEAKME
+211 KPDDE
-218 EGEATKEGSQDA
+218 EGFREGSQDS

-246 LAEKSTKGT
+246 LAEKSSKGT
-255 EDVKEQAEDDEASA
+255 EDTKEQAEDDETSA

-337 ADIGGAMQDAGG
+337 SDIGGASQDAMN
-349 GRAEEFEWHLDVASP
+349 GRAEEFEWCLDVASP
-364 PPPDMCAPDDEL
+364 PPPDMCMQDDEL

-383 EQLSGNKNEAS
+383 EQSSGNKNEAS
-394 RSSDVCPQV
+394 RSSDVSPQV

-421 ETGDTFDYGFKCIE
+421 ETGDTFDYGFKCIGE
-435 ECDDRDQY
+435 SDDRDQF
-443 PHTMQLKEVKDFPD
+443 PHTMQLKEVQDFPD

-523 SQKGMTQGMLAKAGA
+523 SQKGMSQGMLAKAGA
-538 KSGLQKSEP
+538 KSGLQKTEP

-604 PDDPDPNSLAN
+604 PDDPDPNSRAN

-860 PDTDFLVIR
+860 PDTDFLLIR

-1259 EKDDDNASMAS
+1259 DKDDDNASMAS

-1282 FRTFRNSKGREYVR
+1282 FRTFRNNKGREYVR

-1352 NAEKEKHIP
+1352 NAEKEKHLP
-1361 MRKKPKKEQPQLKD
+1361 MRKKPKKEQPQL
-1375 RTALQKGVVTQ
+1375 
-1386 KNINVKQ
+1386 
-1393 YKLKCGAC
+1393 KLKCGAC

-1544 VVPDYYKI
+1544 VVPDYHKI
-1552 VTVPMDLQRIREKV
+1552 ITIPMDLQRIREKV

-1682 DTIIKNIKAHKYH
+1682 DTVIKNIKAHKYH

-1701 NDVEL
+1701 SDVEL
-1706 LYRNSMQFNGS
+1706 LYRNSMQFNGA

-1729 DACRMALDEHDS
+1729 DACRAALDEHDS

-1766 ATGNSYPAEDST
+1766 ATGNSYPAEDSVL
-1778 FAESDMAR
+1778 AESDIVR

-1791 QAYTSL
+1791 QTYTNLS
-1797 ARLSSRKRSDSGAPE
+1797 RLSSRKRSDSAAPE

-1827 SLLEGRCPSSTTGP
+1827 SLLEGRCPSSTAGP

-1870 DHPHVLMTRA
+1870 EHPHVLMTRA

-1908 KYHFQPMENDAPQA
+1908 KYHFQQMEDDAPAA
-1922 MEVGG
+1922 MEAEGQ
-1927 EDDQMDGNTTV
+1927 DDQMDGNTTV
-1938 RSIETGEPSAAQDNV
+1938 RSMETGEPSAAQDNV

-1959 VSESEEEGE
+1959 VSESEEEVE

>member
-1 MTSKPSGSDT
+1 M
-11 GEKFVS
+11 
-17 LNIIIRQSL
+17 
-26 RCNGVQ
+26 C
-32 TVLALSVSS
+32 
-41 ALAGTIVVVFAE
+41 
-53 KCREQSKAM
+53 
-62 DSDEDGEPDMVLT
+62 
-75 GFLFGNIDEHG
+75 
-86 RLENDFLD
+86 
-94 PESKRNLHQLN
+94 
-105 HLGIGSMWKEITED
+105 
-119 AEADSSLDGHD
+119 
-130 ANDDENEGSTHSD
+130 
-143 EEYSKKL
+143 
-150 PSSVDYFDFEELAD
+150 
-164 DDGDE
+164 
-169 KEETQAVSDV
+169 
-179 PAASP
+179 
-184 DLAEESDSFEGAFH
+184 
-198 QMLYGCR
+198 
-205 SQESNN
+205 
-211 ESEAKME
+211 
-218 EGEATKEGSQDA
+218 
-230 ELMPPPPAPAP
+230 
-241 LPGSQ
+241 
-246 LAEKSTKGT
+246 
-255 EDVKEQAEDDEASA
+255 
-269 ARKRNLDTPLAAMLP
+269 
-284 SKYADLDVTE
+284 
-294 LFPEFRPGQV
+294 
-304 LRFSRLF
+304 
-311 GPGKPSSLPQIW
+311 
-323 RGVRKRKKKKQGPF
+323 
-337 ADIGGAMQDAGG
+337 MQ
-349 GRAEEFEWHLDVASP
+349 
-364 PPPDMCAPDDEL
+364 DDEL

-383 EQLSGNKNEAS
+383 EQSSGNKNEAS
-394 RSSDVCPQV
+394 RSSDVSPQV

-421 ETGDTFDYGFKCIE
+421 ETGDTFDYGFKCIGE
-435 ECDDRDQY
+435 SDDRDQF
-443 PHTMQLKEVKDFPD
+443 PHTMQLKEVQDFPD

-523 SQKGMTQGMLAKAGA
+523 SQKGMSQGMLAKAGA
-538 KSGLQKSEP
+538 KSGLQS
-547 GDDRDDTWY
+547 DDRDDTWY

-604 PDDPDPNSLAN
+604 PDDPDPNSRAN

-678 QDSALKPNVGGNLI
+678 QDSALKPN
-692 QHSIPAIELRAP
+692 
-704 FFPTHMGPLKL
+704 L

-860 PDTDFLVIR
+860 PDSDFLLIR

-939 HSESSIRKRL
+939 HSESSIR
-949 KLCADFKRTGMDS
+949 MDS

-1142 AGEEAMSK
+1142 AGEEAMT
-1150 FARGNRFSIA
+1150 RRM
-1160 EHQERYKEECQRIF
+1160 
-1174 DLQNRVLSSN
+1174 
-1184 EVLSTDE
+1184 TP
-1191 DSSSEDDSDIEEM
+1191 DIEEM

-1259 EKDDDNASMAS
+1259 DKDDDNASMAS

-1282 FRTFRNSKGREYVR
+1282 FRTFRNNKGREYVR

-1352 NAEKEKHIP
+1352 NAEKEKHLP
-1361 MRKKPKKEQPQLKD
+1361 MRKKPKKEQPQLK
-1375 RTALQKGVVTQ
+1375 
-1386 KNINVKQ
+1386 
-1393 YKLKCGAC
+1393 LKCGA
-1401 GAIGHMR
+1401 
-1408 TNKACPQYQPMAPLP
+1408 L
-1423 PVQVAMTEEQ
+1423 AMTEEQ

-1544 VVPDYYKI
+1544 VVPDYHKI
-1552 VTVPMDLQRIREKV
+1552 ITIPMDLQRIREKV

-1682 DTIIKNIKAHKYH
+1682 DTVIKNIKAHKYH

-1701 NDVEL
+1701 SDVEL
-1706 LYRNSMQFNGS
+1706 LYRNSMQFNGA

-1729 DACRMALDEHDS
+1729 DACRAALDEHDS

-1766 ATGNSYPAEDST
+1766 ATGNSYPAEDSVL
-1778 FAESDMAR
+1778 AESDIVR

-1791 QAYTSL
+1791 QAYTNLS
-1797 ARLSSRKRSDSGAPE
+1797 RLSSRKRSDSAAPE

-1827 SLLEGRCPSSTTGP
+1827 SLLEGRCPSSTAGP

-1870 DHPHVLMTRA
+1870 EHPHVLMTRA

-1908 KYHFQPMENDAPQA
+1908 KYHFQQMEDDAP
-1922 MEVGG
+1922 
-1927 EDDQMDGNTTV
+1927 
-1938 RSIETGEPSAAQDNV
+1938 DNV

-1959 VSESEEEGE
+1959 VSESEEEVE

>member
-1 MTSKPSGSDT
+1 
-11 GEKFVS
+11 
-17 LNIIIRQSL
+17 
-26 RCNGVQ
+26 
-32 TVLALSVSS
+32 
-41 ALAGTIVVVFAE
+41 
-53 KCREQSKAM
+53 M
-62 DSDEDGEPDMVLT
+62 DSDEEGEPDMVLT

-105 HLGIGSMWKEITED
+105 HLGIGSMWKEITEG
-119 AEADSSLDGHD
+119 AEADNSQDGR
-130 ANDDENEGSTHSD
+130 DENEEEKEKSAQTN
-143 EEYSKKL
+143 EEYSEKL

-169 KEETQAVSDV
+169 KKESQPISDAPLPKSDNEIGV
-179 PAASP
+179 KP
-184 DLAEESDSFEGAFH
+184 DE
-198 QMLYGCR
+198 
-205 SQESNN
+205 
-211 ESEAKME
+211 E
-218 EGEATKEGSQDA
+218 EGFREGSQDS
-230 ELMPPPPAPAP
+230 ELMPPPPVPAP

-246 LAEKSTKGT
+246 QADKSSKGT
-255 EDVKEQAEDDEASA
+255 EDTKEQSEDDETSA

-337 ADIGGAMQDAGG
+337 SDIGGASQDAMN
-349 GRAEEFEWHLDVASP
+349 GRAEEFEWCLDVASP
-364 PPPDMCAPDDEL
+364 PPPDMCMQDDEL

-383 EQLSGNKNEAS
+383 EQSSGNKNEAS
-394 RSSDVCPQV
+394 RSSDVSPQV

-435 ECDDRDQY
+435 ENDDRDQF
-443 PHTMQLKEVKDFPD
+443 PHTMQLKEVQDFPD

-471 VIWNGEDIK
+471 VIWNGDDIK

-505 SAFSQQAKSVSG
+505 SSFSQQAKSVSG

-523 SQKGMTQGMLAKAGA
+523 SQKGMSQGMLAKAGA

-604 PDDPDPNSLAN
+604 PDDPDPNSRAN
-615 AEPVKEKKLFNSIRK
+615 AEPVKEKK

-750 KMREQ
+750 KGFTCQ
-755 ERQASGGGEMFF
+755 YYSIITKNGKKGK
-767 MRTAEDLTGRDGE
+767 MRTCDDKFENREWALEPPIQQADL
-780 VILSEYSEEHPPLVM
+780 YSSRLQLISLALVLPCITE
-795 QVGMATK
+795 Q
-802 IKNYYKRRPG
+802 RPG

-860 PDTDFLVIR
+860 PDSDFLLIR

-920 STDSPRRIK
+920 STDHPRRIK

-1259 EKDDDNASMAS
+1259 DKDDDNASMAS

-1282 FRTFRNSKGREYVR
+1282 FRTFRNNKGREYVR

-1361 MRKKPKKEQPQLKD
+1361 MRKKPKKEQPQLK
-1375 RTALQKGVVTQ
+1375 
-1386 KNINVKQ
+1386 
-1393 YKLKCGAC
+1393 
-1401 GAIGHMR
+1401 
-1408 TNKACPQYQPMAPLP
+1408 
-1423 PVQVAMTEEQ
+1423 
-1433 EEEEEGCGLQDDNLV
+1433 QDP
-1448 KVDETRVVLSKQLIK
+1448 T
-1463 HADEIRRKSLVLK
+1463 
-1476 FPKEAMALKK
+1476 
-1486 RRRAGTVLHCDYLRK
+1486 
-1501 PNKSAN
+1501 
-1507 RRRTDPVVTL
+1507 
-1517 SILLETILNEMRDL
+1517 
-1531 PDTQPFWHPVSAK
+1531 
-1544 VVPDYYKI
+1544 
-1552 VTVPMDLQRIREKV
+1552 
-1566 HEKRYQS
+1566 
-1573 REEFLVDVNQIVENS
+1573 
-1588 TLYNGPKSPLTQA
+1588 
-1601 AQSMLELCIKR
+1601 
-1612 FAEKEDKLMRLEK
+1612 
-1625 AINPLLDDDDQ
+1625 
-1636 VALSYILEGIVTDH
+1636 
-1650 LKSIPESWPFHKP
+1650 
-1663 VNKKFVKDY
+1663 
-1672 YTVIKSPMDL
+1672 
-1682 DTIIKNIKAHKYH
+1682 
-1695 SREEFF
+1695 
-1701 NDVEL
+1701 
-1706 LYRNSMQFNGS
+1706 
-1717 DSQFTQKAKEIV
+1717 
-1729 DACRMALDEHDS
+1729 
-1741 QLSQL
+1741 
-1746 EQAIKVAQEA
+1746 
-1756 ALEAADTDSV
+1756 
-1766 ATGNSYPAEDST
+1766 
-1778 FAESDMAR
+1778 
-1786 DDLDP
+1786 
-1791 QAYTSL
+1791 
-1797 ARLSSRKRSDSGAPE
+1797 
-1812 DCEFVDVEGDEEGDT
+1812 
-1827 SLLEGRCPSSTTGP
+1827 
-1841 DKSVLD
+1841 
-1847 QDLQITPENSEP
+1847 
-1859 EEEDMTGDSDD
+1859 
-1870 DHPHVLMTRA
+1870 
-1880 SMVQEPEVMEDTEM
+1880 
-1894 IDENYDPS
+1894 
-1902 EFLLQG
+1902 
-1908 KYHFQPMENDAPQA
+1908 
-1922 MEVGG
+1922 
-1927 EDDQMDGNTTV
+1927 
-1938 RSIETGEPSAAQDNV
+1938 
-1953 ISTDLA
+1953 
-1959 VSESEEEGE
+1959 
-1968 DRGDLLNL
+1968 
-1976 EDAPEKDEEDLWF
+1976 

>member
-1 MTSKPSGSDT
+1 
-11 GEKFVS
+11 
-17 LNIIIRQSL
+17 
-26 RCNGVQ
+26 
-32 TVLALSVSS
+32 
-41 ALAGTIVVVFAE
+41 
-53 KCREQSKAM
+53 M

-119 AEADSSLDGHD
+119 AEADNSQDGHD
-130 ANDDENEGSTHSD
+130 DNDGENEKSTQND
-143 EEYSKKL
+143 EEFSEKL

-169 KEETQAVSDV
+169 KKESQPISDA
-179 PAASP
+179 PAP
-184 DLAEESDSFEGAFH
+184 KSDSESGAKPD
-198 QMLYGCR
+198 
-205 SQESNN
+205 E
-211 ESEAKME
+211 E
-218 EGEATKEGSQDA
+218 EGFREGSQDS

-241 LPGSQ
+241 LQGSQ
-246 LAEKSTKGT
+246 LAEKGSKGT
-255 EDVKEQAEDDEASA
+255 EDAKEQAEDDESSA

-337 ADIGGAMQDAGG
+337 SDIGGASQDAMN
-349 GRAEEFEWHLDVASP
+349 GRAEEFEWCLDVASP
-364 PPPDMCAPDDEL
+364 PPPDMCMQDDEL

-383 EQLSGNKNEAS
+383 EQSSGNKNEAS
-394 RSSDVCPQV
+394 RSSDVSPQV

-421 ETGDTFDYGFKCIE
+421 ETGDTFDYGFKCIGE
-435 ECDDRDQY
+435 SDDRDQF
-443 PHTMQLKEVKDFPD
+443 PHTMQLKEVQDFPD

-604 PDDPDPNSLAN
+604 PDDPDPNSRAN

-1071 PNKPQQSKEDGA
+1071 PNKPQQSKEDGGS
-1083 NQQPVKKTVTGTDA
+1083 QQPVKKTVTGTDA

-1259 EKDDDNASMAS
+1259 DKDDDNASMAS

-1282 FRTFRNSKGREYVR
+1282 FRTFRNNKGREYVR

-1352 NAEKEKHIP
+1352 NAEKEKHLP
-1361 MRKKPKKEQPQLKD
+1361 MRKKPKKEQPQL
-1375 RTALQKGVVTQ
+1375 
-1386 KNINVKQ
+1386 
-1393 YKLKCGAC
+1393 KLKCGAC

-1544 VVPDYYKI
+1544 VVPDYHKI

-1682 DTIIKNIKAHKYH
+1682 DTVIKNIKAHKYH

-1701 NDVEL
+1701 SDVEL
-1706 LYRNSMQFNGS
+1706 LYRNSMQFNGA

-1729 DACRMALDEHDS
+1729 DACRAALDEHDS

-1766 ATGNSYPAEDST
+1766 ATGNSYPAEDSML
-1778 FAESDMAR
+1778 AESDIVR

-1791 QAYTSL
+1791 QAYTNLS
-1797 ARLSSRKRSDSGAPE
+1797 RLSSRKRSDSAAPE

-1827 SLLEGRCPSSTTGP
+1827 SLLEGRCPSSTAGP

-1847 QDLQITPENSEP
+1847 QDLRITPENSEP

-1870 DHPHVLMTRA
+1870 EHPHVLMTRA

-1908 KYHFQPMENDAPQA
+1908 KYHFQQMEDDAPAA
-1922 MEVGG
+1922 MEAEG
-1927 EDDQMDGNTTV
+1927 EDDQMGGNTTV
-1938 RSIETGEPSAAQDNV
+1938 RSMETGEPSAAQDNV

-1959 VSESEEEGE
+1959 VSESEEEVE
-1968 DRGDLLNL
+1968 RGDLLNL

>member
-1 MTSKPSGSDT
+1 VNLHKQ
-11 GEKFVS
+11 
-17 LNIIIRQSL
+17 L
-26 RCNGVQ
+26 
-32 TVLALSVSS
+32 
-41 ALAGTIVVVFAE
+41 
-53 KCREQSKAM
+53 KAM
-62 DSDEDGEPDMVLT
+62 DSDEDGEPDLVLT
-75 GFLFGNIDEHG
+75 GFLFGNIDKHG

-105 HLGIGSMWKEITED
+105 HLGIGRMWEEITGD
-119 AEADSSLDGHD
+119 AEADSQDGD
-130 ANDDENEGSTHSD
+130 SAGGGQDESSQSD
-143 EEYSKKL
+143 EERT
-150 PSSVDYFDFEELAD
+150 EAE
-164 DDGDE
+164 G
-169 KEETQAVSDV
+169 
-179 PAASP
+179 
-184 DLAEESDSFEGAFH
+184 EESKPETGSEPKPEDSA
-198 QMLYGCR
+198 
-205 SQESNN
+205 
-211 ESEAKME
+211 
-218 EGEATKEGSQDA
+218 
-230 ELMPPPPAPAP
+230 LMPPPPGEGEGD
-241 LPGSQ
+241 GSAQ
-246 LAEKSTKGT
+246 SGN
-255 EDVKEQAEDDEASA
+255 
-269 ARKRNLDTPLAAMLP
+269 KRNLDTPLAAMLP

-323 RGVRKRKKKKQGPF
+323 RGVRKRKKKKQQVPSDVDGTSQDGTAKG
-337 ADIGGAMQDAGG
+337 ADPW
-349 GRAEEFEWHLDVASP
+349 RLDLASP
-364 PPPDMCAPDDEL
+364 PPPELCEPDDEL
-376 RLLRPEE
+376 RLLRPQE
-383 EQLSGNKNEAS
+383 EQSLGNKNEAS
-394 RSSDVCPQV
+394 RCSDVSPQV

-421 ETGDTFDYGFKCIE
+421 ETGDTFDYGFKCIM
-435 ECDDRDQY
+435 DRDQY
-443 PHTMQLKEVKDFPD
+443 PHTMQLKDLEEFPD
-457 DAYLMVSQLQWEDD
+457 DAYLMVSQLAWEED
-471 VIWNGEDIK
+471 VIWNGDDIK
-480 HKVLAKLNNKNNA
+480 HKV
-493 AGWVP
+493 GG
-498 SILNRTA
+498 TTG
-505 SAFSQQAKSVSG
+505 AFLSG
-517 AALLGA
+517 TLALLIKCIYGIKLMALKSLRIATFAPNVAMARSHKSKGGGYFTKYLLDQGA
-523 SQKGMTQGMLAKAGA
+523 VTESVAPLD
-538 KSGLQKSEP
+538 E
-547 GDDRDDTWY
+547 RDDTWY

-604 PDDPDPNSLAN
+604 PDDPDPNSLTN
-615 AEPVKEKKLFNSIRK
+615 TEPLFNSIRK

-656 VQTMEK
+656 AQNMEK

-767 MRTAEDLTGRDGE
+767 MRTAEDLTGRDGDI
-780 VILSEYSEEHPPLVM
+780 ILSEYSEEHPPLIM

-976 DEIRAMVSPEQC
+976 DEIRTMVSPEQC

-1071 PNKPQQSKEDGA
+1071 PNKPQHSSYRMARRPSCKRGKS
-1083 NQQPVKKTVTGTDA
+1083 NQLFTKLHLLNKY
-1097 DLRRLS
+1097 LLS
-1103 LSNAKQLLRKFGV
+1103 EFYSEEL
-1116 PEDEIKKLSRWE
+1116 IKKLSRWE

-1142 AGEEAMSK
+1142 AGEEGRFGHLFTFSSLGLMSALTK
-1150 FARGNRFSIA
+1150 PVTRATRCFDYLPEAVTVGTISVCRTGGRWQPAAREENGDRNGRRPSAPVAQQRQAAA
-1160 EHQERYKEECQRIF
+1160 EE
-1174 DLQNRVLSSN
+1174 
-1184 EVLSTDE
+1184 
-1191 DSSSEDDSDIEEM
+1191 
-1204 GKNIE
+1204 
-1209 NMLSNKKT
+1209 
-1217 SSQLSHEREE
+1217 LSHEREE
-1227 AERRELQKLIMGEDS
+1227 AERRELQRLIMGEDS

-1249 KKDKDGKQKS
+1249 KKDKGDSSLLGSLCFARSLALLTRRRRSGRSVEGLSFQPPS
-1259 EKDDDNASMAS
+1259 CLHCTLELLLHLPFTRAGRLILSQFVMALS
-1270 LRSNENGRILKI
+1270 LNRS
-1282 FRTFRNSKGREYVR
+1282 
-1296 IETVRK
+1296 
-1302 PAVIDTYVRIRTTKD
+1302 
-1317 PNFIRQFASTL
+1317 
-1328 DEHQKEEIRKERRRI
+1328 RRWCVPCRI

-1352 NAEKEKHIP
+1352 NAEKEKHLP
-1361 MRKKPKKEQPQLKD
+1361 MRKKPKKEQPQL
-1375 RTALQKGVVTQ
+1375 
-1386 KNINVKQ
+1386 
-1393 YKLKCGAC
+1393 KLKCGAC

-1408 TNKACPQYQPMAPLP
+1408 TNKTCPQYQPMAPLP

-1433 EEEEEGCGLQDDNLV
+1433 EEEEEGCGLPDDNLV
-1448 KVDETRVVLSKQLIK
+1448 KVDETRVVLSKQLIQ

-1501 PNKSAN
+1501 PNKGAN

-1517 SILLETILNEMRDL
+1517 SIALEAILNEMRDL
-1531 PDTQPFWHPVSAK
+1531 PEAQPFWHPVSAK
-1544 VVPDYYKI
+1544 AVPDYHKI
-1552 VTVPMDLQRIREKV
+1552 VTIPMDLQRIREKL

-1573 REEFLVDVNQIVENS
+1573 REEFLADVNQIVENS
-1588 TLYNGPKSPLTQA
+1588 KLYNGLKSTLTQA
-1601 AQSMLELCIKR
+1601 AQNMLELCLKR

-1636 VALSYILEGIVTDH
+1636 VALSYILEGIVCDN

-1672 YTVIKSPMDL
+1672 YNVIKNPIDL
-1682 DTIIKNIKAHKYH
+1682 DSIVKNIKAHKYH
-1695 SREEFF
+1695 NREDFF
-1701 NDVEL
+1701 YDVEL
-1706 LYRNSMQFNGS
+1706 LYKNSMQFNGAE
-1717 DSQFTQKAKEIV
+1717 SQFTQKAKEIV
-1729 DACRMALDEHDS
+1729 EACQLALELHDG
-1741 QLSQL
+1741 QLTPL

-1766 ATGNSYPAEDST
+1766 VTGNSYPAEDST
-1778 FAESDMAR
+1778 LAESD
-1786 DDLDP
+1786 
-1791 QAYTSL
+1791 L
-1797 ARLSSRKRSDSGAPE
+1797 ARAE
-1812 DCEFVDVEGDEEGDT
+1812 D
-1827 SLLEGRCPSSTTGP
+1827 
-1841 DKSVLD
+1841 
-1847 QDLQITPENSEP
+1847 
-1859 EEEDMTGDSDD
+1859 
-1870 DHPHVLMTRA
+1870 
-1880 SMVQEPEVMEDTEM
+1880 
-1894 IDENYDPS
+1894 
-1902 EFLLQG
+1902 
-1908 KYHFQPMENDAPQA
+1908 
-1922 MEVGG
+1922 
-1927 EDDQMDGNTTV
+1927 
-1938 RSIETGEPSAAQDNV
+1938 
-1953 ISTDLA
+1953 
-1959 VSESEEEGE
+1959 
-1968 DRGDLLNL
+1968 
-1976 EDAPEKDEEDLWF
+1976 

>member
-1 MTSKPSGSDT
+1 
-11 GEKFVS
+11 
-17 LNIIIRQSL
+17 
-26 RCNGVQ
+26 
-32 TVLALSVSS
+32 
-41 ALAGTIVVVFAE
+41 
-53 KCREQSKAM
+53 M
-62 DSDEDGEPDMVLT
+62 DSDEEGEPDMVLT

-119 AEADSSLDGHD
+119 AEADSSQEGHD
-130 ANDDENEGSTHSD
+130 TNDRENEETTQGD

-164 DDGDE
+164 DDGEE
-169 KEETQAVSDV
+169 KKESQPICDV
-179 PAASP
+179 PVPKS
-184 DLAEESDSFEGAFH
+184 
-198 QMLYGCR
+198 
-205 SQESNN
+205 
-211 ESEAKME
+211 ESETGAKAD
-218 EGEATKEGSQDA
+218 EGEDFKEGSQDS

-241 LPGSQ
+241 LSGSQ
-246 LAEKSTKGT
+246 LAEKSSKET
-255 EDVKEQAEDDEASA
+255 EDSKEQSEDDESSA

-337 ADIGGAMQDAGG
+337 SDLGGASQDAGG
-349 GRAEEFEWHLDVASP
+349 NRTEEFEWSLDVASP
-364 PPPDMCAPDDEL
+364 PPPEMCMQDDEL

-383 EQLSGNKNEAS
+383 EQSSGNKNEAS
-394 RSSDVCPQV
+394 RSSDVSPQV

-421 ETGDTFDYGFKCIE
+421 ETGDTFDYGFKCIGE
-435 ECDDRDQY
+435 SDDRDQY
-443 PHTMQLKEVKDFPD
+443 PHTMQLKEVQDFPD

-471 VIWNGEDIK
+471 IIWNGEDIK

-523 SQKGMTQGMLAKAGA
+523 SQKGMSQGMLAKAGA

-604 PDDPDPNSLAN
+604 PDDPDPNSRAN

-728 GALAQPGPHGVI
+728 GTLAQPGPHGVI

-860 PDTDFLVIR
+860 PDTDFLIIR

-1249 KKDKDGKQKS
+1249 KKEKDGKQKS
-1259 EKDDDNASMAS
+1259 DKDDDNASMAS

-1282 FRTFRNSKGREYVR
+1282 FRTFRNNKGREYVR

-1352 NAEKEKHIP
+1352 NAEKEKHLP
-1361 MRKKPKKEQPQLKD
+1361 MRKKPKKEQPQL
-1375 RTALQKGVVTQ
+1375 
-1386 KNINVKQ
+1386 
-1393 YKLKCGAC
+1393 KLKCGAC

-1544 VVPDYYKI
+1544 VVPDYYRI

-1682 DTIIKNIKAHKYH
+1682 DTVIKNIKAHKYH

-1701 NDVEL
+1701 ADVEL
-1706 LYRNSMQFNGS
+1706 LHRNSMQFNGAE
-1717 DSQFTQKAKEIV
+1717 SQFTQKAKEIV
-1729 DACRMALDEHDS
+1729 DACRAALDEHDS

-1766 ATGNSYPAEDST
+1766 ATGNSYPAEDSVL
-1778 FAESDMAR
+1778 AESDIVR

-1791 QAYTSL
+1791 QTYTNLS
-1797 ARLSSRKRSDSGAPE
+1797 RLSSQKRSDSAAPE

-1827 SLLEGRCPSSTTGP
+1827 SLLEGRCPSSTAGP

-1870 DHPHVLMTRA
+1870 EHPHVLMTRA

-1908 KYHFQPMENDAPQA
+1908 RYHFQQMEGDAPAPMEA
-1922 MEVGG
+1922 EG
-1927 EDDQMDGNTTV
+1927 EDDQMGGNTTV
-1938 RSIETGEPSAAQDNV
+1938 RSMETGEPSTAQDNV

>member
-1 MTSKPSGSDT
+1 
-11 GEKFVS
+11 
-17 LNIIIRQSL
+17 
-26 RCNGVQ
+26 
-32 TVLALSVSS
+32 
-41 ALAGTIVVVFAE
+41 
-53 KCREQSKAM
+53 
-62 DSDEDGEPDMVLT
+62 MVLT

-105 HLGIGSMWKEITED
+105 HLGIGSMWKEITD
-119 AEADSSLDGHD
+119 DVEADDSND
-130 ANDDENEGSTHSD
+130 ADHSPRGGDEESAQSD
-143 EEYSKKL
+143 EEYTKKL

-164 DDGDE
+164 DEDE
-169 KEETQAVSDV
+169 REEGS
-179 PAASP
+179 AADTKAADALAGSGE
-184 DLAEESDSFEGAFH
+184 DSGTAEEKSADPPVPEDSA
-198 QMLYGCR
+198 
-205 SQESNN
+205 
-211 ESEAKME
+211 
-218 EGEATKEGSQDA
+218 
-230 ELMPPPPAPAP
+230 LMPPPPLP
-241 LPGSQ
+241 LPLPDSPAADKAA
-246 LAEKSTKGT
+246 AE
-255 EDVKEQAEDDEASA
+255 AEDGKDSEEGDGDPSSA
-269 ARKRNLDTPLAAMLP
+269 PKRNLDTPLAAMLP

-323 RGVRKRKKKKQGPF
+323 RGVRKRKRKKQGPP
-337 ADIGGAMQDAGG
+337 ADAELGGQDAGAS
-349 GRAEEFEWHLDVASP
+349 RADEFEWRLDVASP
-364 PPPDMCAPDDEL
+364 PPPEMCEPDDEL

-383 EQLSGNKNEAS
+383 EQALGNKNEAL
-394 RSSDVCPQV
+394 RSSDVSPQV

-421 ETGDTFDYGFKCIE
+421 ETGDTFDYGFKCIADGE
-435 ECDDRDQY
+435 DRDQY
-443 PHTMQLKEVKDFPD
+443 PHTMQLKDVEDFPD

-471 VIWNGEDIK
+471 VIWNGDDIK

-517 AALLGA
+517 AGLLGA
-523 SQKGMTQGMLAKAGA
+523 TQKGMSQGMLAKAGA
-538 KSGLQKSEP
+538 KAGLSKADV

-656 VQTMEK
+656 VQTLEK

-704 FFPTHMGPLKL
+704 FFPTHMGPMKL
-715 RSFHRPTLKRYSH
+715 RSFHRPALKRYSH

-860 PDTDFLVIR
+860 PDSDFLIIR

-883 TVGQELPLFEVPGP
+883 TVGQELPLSEVPGP

-1071 PNKPQQSKEDGA
+1071 PNKPQQSKEDGGS
-1083 NQQPVKKTVTGTDA
+1083 QQPVKKTVTGTDA

-1209 NMLSNKKT
+1209 NMLANKKT

-1259 EKDDDNASMAS
+1259 DKDDDNASVTS

-1282 FRTFRNSKGREYVR
+1282 YRTFRNAKGREYVR

-1352 NAEKEKHIP
+1352 NAEKEKHLP
-1361 MRKKPKKEQPQLKD
+1361 MRKKPKKETPQL
-1375 RTALQKGVVTQ
+1375 
-1386 KNINVKQ
+1386 
-1393 YKLKCGAC
+1393 KLKCGAC

-1501 PNKSAN
+1501 PNKAAN

-1517 SILLETILNEMRDL
+1517 SIVLEAILNEMRDL
-1531 PDTQPFWHPVSAK
+1531 PETQPFWHPVSAK
-1544 VVPDYYKI
+1544 AVPDYHKI
-1552 VTVPMDLQRIREKV
+1552 ITVPMDLQRIREKL

-1573 REEFLVDVNQIVENS
+1573 REEFLTDVNQIVENS
-1588 TLYNGPKSPLTQA
+1588 KLYNGAKSPLTQA
-1601 AQSMLELCIKR
+1601 AQSMLELCLRR
-1612 FAEKEDKLMRLEK
+1612 FAEKEERLMRLEK

-1636 VALSYILEGIVTDH
+1636 VALSYILEGIVTDQ

-1672 YTVIKSPMDL
+1672 YSVIKSPMDL
-1682 DTIIKNIKAHKYH
+1682 DSIVKNIKAHKYH
-1695 SREEFF
+1695 SRDDFF
-1701 NDVEL
+1701 ADVEL
-1706 LYRNSMQFNGS
+1706 LHRNSMQFNGA

-1729 DACRMALDEHDS
+1729 QACRVALDEHDS
-1741 QLSQL
+1741 QLSPL

-1766 ATGNSYPAEDST
+1766 VTGNSYPAEDNST
-1778 FAESDMAR
+1778 LAEGDLAR
-1786 DDLDP
+1786 EDLDP
-1791 QAYTSL
+1791 QAYL
-1797 ARLSSRKRSDSGAPE
+1797 ARLSQRKRSGDSGGGAPE
-1812 DCEFVDVEGDEEGDT
+1812 DCEFVDVEGDEEGESAALLGGRRLSAT
-1827 SLLEGRCPSSTTGP
+1827 SADEP

-1859 EEEDMTGDSDD
+1859 EEEEEEEEEEPLTGGDSDEER
-1870 DHPHVLMTRA
+1870 PHVLMTRA

-1908 KYHFQPMENDAPQA
+1908 KYHFQPMGDEAPPA
-1922 MEVGG
+1922 AE
-1927 EDDQMDGNTTV
+1927 EQMDT
-1938 RSIETGEPSAAQDNV
+1938 ETPMEAVGSSAAQDNV

-1959 VSESEEEGE
+1959 VSESEEE

-1976 EDAPEKDEEDLWF
+1976 QDPPEKDEEDLWF

>member
-1 MTSKPSGSDT
+1 
-11 GEKFVS
+11 
-17 LNIIIRQSL
+17 
-26 RCNGVQ
+26 
-32 TVLALSVSS
+32 
-41 ALAGTIVVVFAE
+41 
-53 KCREQSKAM
+53 M
-62 DSDEDGEPDMVLT
+62 DSDDEGEPDMVLT

-86 RLENDFLD
+86 HLENDFLD

-105 HLGIGSMWKEITED
+105 HLGIGRMWKEITGDIEDRETRNETED
-119 AEADSSLDGHD
+119 ADAADDSSQ
-130 ANDDENEGSTHSD
+130 SD
-143 EEYSKKL
+143 EEYTQKL
-150 PSSVDYFDFEELAD
+150 ASSVDYFDFDELAED
-164 DDGDE
+164 T
-169 KEETQAVSDV
+169 EEGK
-179 PAASP
+179 
-184 DLAEESDSFEGAFH
+184 AEENGVKS
-198 QMLYGCR
+198 
-205 SQESNN
+205 
-211 ESEAKME
+211 SE
-218 EGEATKEGSQDA
+218 SQDEEDDWEEKDA
-230 ELMPPPPAPAP
+230 KDSALMPPPPPSASMAN
-241 LPGSQ
+241 
-246 LAEKSTKGT
+246 GT
-255 EDVKEQAEDDEASA
+255 TESEASR
-269 ARKRNLDTPLAAMLP
+269 RKRSLDTPLAAMLP

-323 RGVRKRKKKKQGPF
+323 RGVRKKKKKKQKGQEPSSRSK
-337 ADIGGAMQDAGG
+337 G
-349 GRAEEFEWHLDVASP
+349 EWQLEVGSP
-364 PPPDMCAPDDEL
+364 PSPSHCEEDDEE

-383 EQLSGNKNEAS
+383 PPSQGGKNEAS
-394 RSSDVCPQV
+394 GASDVSPQA

-421 ETGDTFDYGFKCIE
+421 ESGDSFDYGFKCIQDE
-435 ECDDRDQY
+435 DERSKC
-443 PHTMQLKEVKDFPD
+443 PHTMKLENVEDYPD
-457 DAYLMVSQLQWEDD
+457 DSYLMVSQLQWEDD

-480 HKVLAKLNNKNNA
+480 HKVSAKLNYKSNP

-505 SAFSQQAKSVSG
+505 SAFSQQAKSLSG
-517 AALLGA
+517 SSLLGP
-523 SQKGMTQGMLAKAGA
+523 SQKSMAQTMLS
-538 KSGLQKSEP
+538 KSGSKPGLTKSDATDE
-547 GDDRDDTWY
+547 RDDTRY

-574 VIWDAQAMVKK
+574 VIWDAQAMIKK

-594 PNDENIILGV
+594 PNDENIILGI

-615 AEPVKEKKLFNSIRK
+615 MEPVKEKKLFHSIRK

-656 VQTMEK
+656 AQNMEK

-715 RSFHRPTLKRYSH
+715 RSFHRPQLKRYSH

-780 VILSEYSEEHPPLVM
+780 LILSEYSEEHPPLVM

-802 IKNYYKRRPG
+802 IKNYYKRKQG
-812 KDSGAPEYK
+812 KDVGPPEFK

-831 PFLGSLAPGQSLQAF
+831 PFLGSLTPGQSLQAF

-854 IYEHNL
+854 IYEHQVA
-860 PDTDFLVIR
+860 DTDFVIIR
-869 TRQHYYIREVETIY
+869 TRQHYYVREVESIY
-883 TVGQELPLFEVPGP
+883 TVGQELPLSEVPGP

-1041 ISSVKGKC
+1041 ISSMKGKC

-1083 NQQPVKKTVTGTDA
+1083 SQQPVKKTVTGTDA

-1116 PEDEIKKLSRWE
+1116 PEDDIKKLSRWE

-1174 DLQNRVLSSN
+1174 DLQNRVLSSK

-1227 AERRELQKLIMGEDS
+1227 AERRELQRLIMGDDS
-1242 CAGDDKK
+1242 SAADDGKK
-1249 KKDKDGKQKS
+1249 KKDKDGKGR
-1259 EKDDDNASMAS
+1259 DDDNTSMAS

-1282 FRTFRNSKGREYVR
+1282 YRTFRNARGREYVR

-1317 PNFIRQFASTL
+1317 PAFIRQFASTL

-1352 NAEKEKHIP
+1352 NAEKERHTPI
-1361 MRKKPKKEQPQLKD
+1361 RKKPKKEQPL
-1375 RTALQKGVVTQ
+1375 L
-1386 KNINVKQ
+1386 
-1393 YKLKCGAC
+1393 KLKCGAC

-1408 TNKACPQYQPMAPLP
+1408 TNKTCPQYQPMAPLP

-1448 KVDETRVVLSKQLIK
+1448 KVDETRVVLSKQLVK
-1463 HADEIRRKSLVLK
+1463 HADEMRRKSLVLK
-1476 FPKEAMALKK
+1476 FPKEAVALKK
-1486 RRRAGTVLHCDYLRK
+1486 RRRAGTVLHCDYLRR
-1501 PNKSAN
+1501 PNKAAN
-1507 RRRTDPVVTL
+1507 RRRTDPAVTL
-1517 SILLETILNEMRDL
+1517 SIVLEGILNEMRDL
-1531 PDTQPFWHPVSAK
+1531 PETQPFWYSVSAK
-1544 VVPDYYKI
+1544 AVPDYHRI
-1552 VTVPMDLQRIREKV
+1552 ITQPMDLQRVREKL

-1573 REEFLVDVNQIVENS
+1573 REEFLTDVNQIVENS
-1588 TLYNGPKSPLTQA
+1588 KLYNGVKSPLTQV
-1601 AQSMLELCIKR
+1601 AQNMLELCLKR

-1625 AINPLLDDDDQ
+1625 AINPLLDDNDQ
-1636 VALSYILEGIVTDH
+1636 VAFSYILEGIVCDH

-1672 YTVIKSPMDL
+1672 YTVIKNPIDL
-1682 DTIIKNIKAHKYH
+1682 DTIIKNVKAHKYH
-1695 SREEFF
+1695 NREDFYHE
-1701 NDVEL
+1701 VEL
-1706 LYRNSMQFNGS
+1706 LYKNSFQFNGA

-1729 DACRMALDEHDS
+1729 DACRMSLDEHDS
-1741 QLSQL
+1741 QLTPL
-1746 EQAIKVAQEA
+1746 EQAIRAAQEA
-1756 ALEAADTDSV
+1756 ALDAADTDSV
-1766 ATGNSYPAEDST
+1766 VTGNSYPAEDST
-1778 FAESDMAR
+1778 IAESDMGREDMMRPESRAR
-1786 DDLDP
+1786 
-1791 QAYTSL
+1791 S
-1797 ARLSSRKRSDSGAPE
+1797 E
-1812 DCEFVDVEGDEEGDT
+1812 ENEFVDVEGDECIRIRRP
-1827 SLLEGRCPSSTTGP
+1827 SLRSTADG
-1841 DKSVLD
+1841 KNSVLD

-1859 EEEDMTGDSDD
+1859 EPEDEEEPMADSDED
-1870 DHPHVLMTRA
+1870 QPSVLMTRS
-1880 SMVQEPEVMEDTEM
+1880 SMVGEPEAVEDTEM

-1908 KYHFQPMENDAPQA
+1908 QYRFQQA
-1922 MEVGG
+1922 QASAG
-1927 EDDQMDGNTTV
+1927 DGQTA
-1938 RSIETGEPSAAQDNV
+1938 GNV

-1959 VSESEEEGE
+1959 VSESEEEAEEQLPDIE
-1968 DRGDLLNL
+1968 DT
-1976 EDAPEKDEEDLWF
+1976 PEKDEDGEDLWF

>member
-1 MTSKPSGSDT
+1 
-11 GEKFVS
+11 
-17 LNIIIRQSL
+17 
-26 RCNGVQ
+26 
-32 TVLALSVSS
+32 
-41 ALAGTIVVVFAE
+41 
-53 KCREQSKAM
+53 M
-62 DSDEDGEPDMVLT
+62 DSDEEGEPDCVLT

-86 RLENDFLD
+86 HLENDFLD

-105 HLGIGSMWKEITED
+105 HLGIGRMWKEITSDIDPRDSQNGVEEGD
-119 AEADSSLDGHD
+119 TRDDSSQS
-130 ANDDENEGSTHSD
+130 DDEYGR
-143 EEYSKKL
+143 KL
-150 PSSVDYFDFEELAD
+150 PSSVDYFDIDELAEDADEGKPSNDAD
-164 DDGDE
+164 DDM
-169 KEETQAVSDV
+169 S
-179 PAASP
+179 ASAK
-184 DLAEESDSFEGAFH
+184 AESGSKAEAGSKDSH
-198 QMLYGCR
+198 
-205 SQESNN
+205 
-211 ESEAKME
+211 
-218 EGEATKEGSQDA
+218 
-230 ELMPPPPAPAP
+230 LMPPPPTPQSDSATPSA
-241 LPGSQ
+241 G
-246 LAEKSTKGT
+246 
-255 EDVKEQAEDDEASA
+255 DASSESDSA
-269 ARKRNLDTPLAAMLP
+269 RRKRHLDTPLAAMLP

-294 LFPEFRPGQV
+294 LFPEFRPGKV

-323 RGVRKRKKKKQGPF
+323 RGVRKRKKKKQQQKGSSQDSSSKPKGEWQL
-337 ADIGGAMQDAGG
+337 DIG
-349 GRAEEFEWHLDVASP
+349 SP
-364 PPPDMCAPDDEL
+364 PLAEQCEEDDEE

-383 EQLSGNKNEAS
+383 PPSQGGKNEAS
-394 RSSDVCPQV
+394 GASDVSPQA

-421 ETGDTFDYGFKCIE
+421 ESGDSFDYGFKCIQDE
-435 ECDDRDQY
+435 EERSKC
-443 PHTMQLKEVKDFPD
+443 PHTMQLENVEDYPD
-457 DAYLMVSQLQWEDD
+457 DSYLMVSQLQWEDD

-505 SAFSQQAKSVSG
+505 SAFSQQAKSLAGSS
-517 AALLGA
+517 LLGP
-523 SQKGMTQGMLAKAGA
+523 SQKSMAQTILS
-538 KSGLQKSEP
+538 KSGSKPGLTKSDAADE
-547 GDDRDDTWY
+547 RDDTWY

-604 PDDPDPNSLAN
+604 PDDPDPNSAAN
-615 AEPVKEKKLFNSIRK
+615 MEPVKEKKLFHSIRK

-656 VQTMEK
+656 AQNMEK

-715 RSFHRPTLKRYSH
+715 RSFHRPQLKRYSH
-728 GALAQPGPHGVI
+728 GPMSQPGPHGVI

-780 VILSEYSEEHPPLVM
+780 MILSEYSEEHPPLVM

-802 IKNYYKRRPG
+802 IKNYYKRRQG
-812 KDSGAPEYK
+812 KDVGPPDYK

-854 IYEHNL
+854 IYEHL
-860 PDTDFLVIR
+860 FPDTDFLVIR
-869 TRQHYYIREVETIY
+869 TRQHYYIREVDVIY
-883 TVGQELPLFEVPGP
+883 TVGQELPLSEVPGP

-920 STDSPRRIK
+920 STDIPRRIK

-1041 ISSVKGKC
+1041 ISSMKGKC

-1071 PNKPQQSKEDGA
+1071 PNKPQQSKEDGSS
-1083 NQQPVKKTVTGTDA
+1083 QQPVKKTVTGTDA

-1116 PEDEIKKLSRWE
+1116 PEDDIKKLSRWE

-1174 DLQNRVLSSN
+1174 DLQNRVLSSK

-1227 AERRELQKLIMGEDS
+1227 AERRELQRLIMGEDS
-1242 CAGDDKK
+1242 SAMDDGKK
-1249 KKDKDGKQKS
+1249 KKDKDGKQKGG
-1259 EKDDDNASMAS
+1259 DDDNASVAS

-1282 FRTFRNSKGREYVR
+1282 YRTFRNARGREYVR

-1317 PNFIRQFASTL
+1317 PAFIRQFASTL

-1352 NAEKEKHIP
+1352 NAEKERHTPI
-1361 MRKKPKKEQPQLKD
+1361 RRKPKKEQPL
-1375 RTALQKGVVTQ
+1375 L
-1386 KNINVKQ
+1386 
-1393 YKLKCGAC
+1393 KLKCGAC

-1408 TNKACPQYQPMAPLP
+1408 TNKTCPQYQPMAPLP

-1448 KVDETRVVLSKQLIK
+1448 KVDETRVVLSKQLVK

-1476 FPKEAMALKK
+1476 FPKEAVALKK
-1486 RRRAGTVLHCDYLRK
+1486 RRRAGTVLHCDYLRR
-1501 PNKSAN
+1501 PNKAAN
-1507 RRRTDPVVTL
+1507 RRRTDPAVTL
-1517 SILLETILNEMRDL
+1517 SIVLEGILNEMRDL
-1531 PDTQPFWHPVSAK
+1531 PETQPFWFSVSAK
-1544 VVPDYYKI
+1544 VVPDYYRI
-1552 VTVPMDLQRIREKV
+1552 VTQPMDLQRMREKL

-1573 REEFLVDVNQIVENS
+1573 REEFLSDVNQIVENS
-1588 TLYNGPKSPLTQA
+1588 KLYNGVKSPLTQV
-1601 AQSMLELCIKR
+1601 AQNMLELCLKR

-1636 VALSYILEGIVTDH
+1636 VAFSYILEGIVCDQ

-1672 YTVIKSPMDL
+1672 YTVIKNPIDL
-1682 DTIIKNIKAHKYH
+1682 DTIIKNVKAHKYH
-1695 SREEFF
+1695 NRDDFF
-1701 NDVEL
+1701 YDVEL
-1706 LYRNSMQFNGS
+1706 LYKNSLQFNGS
-1717 DSQFTQKAKEIV
+1717 ESQFTQKAKEIV
-1729 DACRMALDEHDS
+1729 EACRAALEEHDN
-1741 QLSQL
+1741 QLTPL

-1756 ALEAADTDSV
+1756 ALDAADTDSV
-1766 ATGNSYPAEDST
+1766 VTGNSYPAEDST
-1778 FAESDMAR
+1778 FAESDVGREDMMR
-1786 DDLDP
+1786 P
-1791 QAYTSL
+1791 E
-1797 ARLSSRKRSDSGAPE
+1797 SRAKSDE
-1812 DCEFVDVEGDEEGDT
+1812 NEFVDVEGDECMRVRRPSGRSVGD
-1827 SLLEGRCPSSTTGP
+1827 
-1841 DKSVLD
+1841 DKNSVLD

-1859 EEEDMTGDSDD
+1859 EEEEEPMADSDED
-1870 DHPHVLMTRA
+1870 RPSVLMTRS
-1880 SMVQEPEVMEDTEM
+1880 SMVGEPEAMEDTEM

-1908 KYHFQPMENDAPQA
+1908 KYRFQQA
-1922 MEVGG
+1922 EATEAAG
-1927 EDDQMDGNTTV
+1927 
-1938 RSIETGEPSAAQDNV
+1938 PSADNV

-1959 VSESEEEGE
+1959 VSESEDEVEERLPDIE
-1968 DRGDLLNL
+1968 DT
-1976 EDAPEKDEEDLWF
+1976 PEKDEDGEDLWF